1 MAGKTTIRAKS
12 TRTWFEAGSYGF
24 HGLSSVY
31 SIKFQLESAM
41 YKIRNEVRGLVNKGD
56 TRNARTLAKELISSR
71 KQKDRLLFSKAT
83 LGSIHTKLSQQ
94 LGAYIIKY
102 FFSKLKTWLI
112 AMIKLNGAL
121 QKSTDIMSLSSSLV
135 KLPHISQ
142 TIRELSMEMTKVR
155 QSLNKGSP
163 TTIVPL

>member
-1 MAGKTTIRAKS
+1 
-12 TRTWFEAGSYGF
+12 
-24 HGLSSVY
+24 
-31 SIKFQLESAM
+31 
-41 YKIRNEVRGLVNKGD
+41 
-56 TRNARTLAKELISSR
+56 
-71 KQKDRLLFSKAT
+71 
-83 LGSIHTKLSQQ
+83 
-94 LGAYIIKY
+94 
-102 FFSKLKTWLI
+102 
-112 AMIKLNGAL
+112 MIKLNGAL